1 MTEKTHTCQCC
12 IAGGGPAGM
21 MLGLLLARAGVEV
34 IVLEKHADFLRD
46 FRGDTIHPSTLEV
59 MHELGLL
66 ERFLQ
71 LPHQRAETFNVF
83 VGGQKVQMMSF
94 SHLPVQCKFVAM
106 MPQWD
111 FLNFLAAEGKAYSG
125 FQVLM
130 STEANDLIT
139 EGDRVTGLTATSEGA
154 SMSVKAPLVVAAD
167 GRWSVLR
174 DKSGLKVRELG
185 APIDVL
191 WFRVPRLPS
200 DGEEMGVNMHPGEL
214 LVRLNRADYWQAAY
228 IIPKGGLDEIKQ
240 QGLASFRKR
249 VARAM
254 NFDIKRVECLATW
267 DDVKLLSVAV
277 NRLDTWYKKGFLV
290 IGDAAHA
297 MSPAGGVGVN
307 LAIQDAV
314 VAANHLHDALR
325 KNQQISPGRL
335 AAIQKRRLWPTRLL
349 QKMQVAAHKTIIEKA
364 LTASVDDPDFVPT
377 PVKIMQRFPFL
388 QRIPARMVGLGVRM
402 EHVAP
407 AIRSP
412 SPTIRS
418 PSPT

>member
-1 MTEKTHTCQCC
+1 MTIKSYTCQCC
-12 IAGGGPAGM
+12 IAGGGPAGL
-21 MLGLLLARAGVEV
+21 MLGYLLSRAGVDV
-34 IVLEKHADFLRD
+34 IILEKHADFLRD

-66 ERFLQ
+66 EQFLQ

-83 VGGQKVQMMSF
+83 LGGQKVQMMSF
-94 SHLPVQCKFVAM
+94 SHLPVKCKFVAM

-111 FLNFLAAEGKAYSG
+111 FLNFLAAQGKAYSG

-130 STEANDLIT
+130 STEATDLIR
-139 EGDRVTGLTATSEGA
+139 EGDRVTGLTAISEGA
-154 SMSVKAPLVVAAD
+154 SISVKAPLVVAAD
-167 GRWSVLR
+167 GRSSVLR

-200 DGEEMGVNMHPGEL
+200 DGDEMGVSMRPGEL
-214 LVRLNRADYWQAAY
+214 LVRLNRADYWQSAY

-240 QGLASFRKR
+240 QGLASFRQR

-254 NFDIKRVECLATW
+254 NFDVERVACLATW

-277 NRLDTWYKKGFLV
+277 NRLDTWYKKGFLA

-314 VAANHLHDALR
+314 VTANHLHAVLR
-325 KNQQISPGRL
+325 ENQRISTTTL
-335 AAIQKRRLWPTRLL
+335 ASIQKRRLWPTRLL
-349 QKMQVAAHKTIIEKA
+349 QSMQVGAHKTIIEEA
-364 LTASVDDPDFVPT
+364 LTASPDDPDFVPT
-377 PVKIMQRFPFL
+377 PIKIMQRFPFL
-388 QRIPARMVGLGVRM
+388 QRLPARVVGLGVRM

-407 AIRSP
+407 AIRSV
-412 SPTIRS
+412 SHT
-418 PSPT
+418 

>member
-1 MTEKTHTCQCC
+1 MTTKTQSCQCC

-21 MLGLLLARAGVEV
+21 MLGLLLARAGVDV
-34 IVLEKHADFLRD
+34 TVLEKHADFLRD

-83 VGGQKVQMMSF
+83 LGGQKVQMMSF

-111 FLNFLAAEGKAYSG
+111 FLNFLAQQGQSYPG
-125 FQVLM
+125 FKVMM
-130 STEANDLIT
+130 STEATDLIT
-139 EGDRVTGLTATSEGA
+139 DGDRVTGLRARSESQPLDFTAS
-154 SMSVKAPLVVAAD
+154 LVVAAD
-167 GRWSVLR
+167 GRSSVLR
-174 DKSGLKVRELG
+174 DASGLKVHELG

-191 WFRVPRLPS
+191 WFRVPRLQTDS
-200 DGEEMGVNMHPGEL
+200 NEMGVNMRPGEL

-228 IIPKGGLDEIKQ
+228 IIPKGGLDDIKQ
-240 QGLASFRKR
+240 QGLAAFRKR

-254 NFDIKRVECLATW
+254 NVDLERVGCLETW
-267 DDVKLLSVAV
+267 DDVKLLNVEV
-277 NRLDTWYKKGFLV
+277 NRLERWHKKGFLA

-314 VAANHLHDALR
+314 VAANHLHHALR
-325 KNQQISPGRL
+325 NNQPITTDML
-335 AAIQKRRLWPTRLL
+335 AAVQKRRMWPTRLL
-349 QKMQVAAHKTIIEKA
+349 QRMQVAAHKTIIEEA
-364 LTASVDDPDFVPT
+364 LTASADEDPDFVPT

-407 AIRSP
+407 
-412 SPTIRS
+412 TIRS
-418 PSPT
+418 P

>member
-1 MTEKTHTCQCC
+1 MTIKSYTCQCC
-12 IAGGGPAGM
+12 IAGGGPAGL
-21 MLGLLLARAGVEV
+21 MLGYLLSRAGVDV
-34 IVLEKHADFLRD
+34 IILEKHADFLRD

-66 ERFLQ
+66 EQFLQ

-83 VGGQKVQMMSF
+83 LGGQKVQMMSF
-94 SHLPVQCKFVAM
+94 SHLPVKCKFVAM

-111 FLNFLAAEGKAYSG
+111 FLNFLAAQGKAYSG

-130 STEANDLIT
+130 STEATDLIR
-139 EGDRVTGLTATSEGA
+139 EGDRVTGLTAISEGA
-154 SMSVKAPLVVAAD
+154 SISVKAPLVVAAD
-167 GRWSVLR
+167 GRSSVLR

-200 DGEEMGVNMHPGEL
+200 DGDEMGVSMRPGEL
-214 LVRLNRADYWQAAY
+214 LVRLNRADYWQSAY

-240 QGLASFRKR
+240 QGLASFRQR

-254 NFDIKRVECLATW
+254 NFDVERVACLATW
-267 DDVKLLSVAV
+267 DDVKLLNVAV
-277 NRLDTWYKKGFLV
+277 NRLDTWYKKGFLA

-314 VAANHLHDALR
+314 VTANHLHAVLR
-325 KNQQISPGRL
+325 ENQRISTTTL
-335 AAIQKRRLWPTRLL
+335 ASIQKRRLWPTRLL
-349 QKMQVAAHKTIIEKA
+349 QSMQVGAHKTIIEEA
-364 LTASVDDPDFVPT
+364 LTASPDDPDFVPT
-377 PVKIMQRFPFL
+377 PIKIMQRFPFL
-388 QRIPARMVGLGVRM
+388 QRLPARVVGLGVRM

-407 AIRSP
+407 AIRSV
-412 SPTIRS
+412 SHT
-418 PSPT
+418 